1 MNKLAFSLFGMFLNN
16 KKEAAVS
23 DTWTVNI
30 PKKLG
35 KNLAMM
41 GLGGYAGWKANSAIQ
56 DWALGN
62 QIRKQQG
69 Q

>member
-1 MNKLAFSLFGMFLNN
+1 MNKLALSLFGIFV
-16 KKEAAVS
+16 KEATADHWS
-23 DTWTVNI
+23 LQI
-30 PKKLG
+30 PKKMG
-35 KNLAMM
+35 KNVALM
-41 GLGGYAGWKANSAIQ
+41 GLGGYAGWKANSAVN